1 LRPFLC
7 AAVVAVLVAVAVALP
22 VAVPVATN
30 AAEPSIPSDAAPEMC
45 APGRWVVSGAQKS
58 HASLSDATSSF
69 ATLAFDDM
77 ARRSVVL
84 LGENHASAEHH
95 RWQLHTAA
103 ALFAHNANMVLGF
116 EMFPRRVQPVLD
128 AWVAG
133 ALTVEAFLERVD
145 WQTVWGYPAE
155 LYLPLFHFARQH
167 RIPMLALNVER
178 EFVARVGRE
187 GWEAVPAADREGVSD
202 PLPASDAYRSSLAR
216 VFAEKA
222 RHRGK
227 PLTADPT
234 AMPSTTEHTA
244 VPSTAEH
251 TAAASHEAE
260 HAAILAD
267 PAFARFVAAQL
278 TWDRAMAEA
287 VAAAHRRPGAPLV
300 VGIVGRGHL
309 EHGWGIPH
317 QLADLGIGDAAVLLP
332 IDGTEAC
339 RAADPG
345 IADAVFVLD
354 AIAEPAPARP
364 RLGVMI
370 ETAGDGGA
378 RIVRVVDDS
387 VAAAAGLATGDV
399 IRRAAG
405 VDVADQ
411 QGLVAVIGRQAP
423 GTWLPLD
430 VERDGARLQIVA
442 RFPAHPDAAE

>member
-1 LRPFLC
+1 MRPFLC
-7 AAVVAVLVAVAVALP
+7 AAVVAVLAAVTVAVAVA
-22 VAVPVATN
+22 TK
-30 AAEPSIPSDAAPEMC
+30 AAEPSTPSDAAPEVC

-133 ALTVEAFLERVD
+133 DLTVEAFLERVD

-178 EFVARVGRE
+178 DLVARVGRE
-187 GWEAVPAADREGVSD
+187 GWEAVPAADREGVSN
-202 PLPASDAYRSSLAR
+202 PVPASDAYRSSLAR

-222 RHRGK
+222 RYRGK

-234 AMPSTTEHTA
+234 AVAPTA
-244 VPSTAEH
+244 DP

-345 IADAVFVLD
+345 IADAMFVLD

-430 VERDGARLQIVA
+430 VERNGARLQIVA
-442 RFPAHPDAAE
+442 RFPAHPDPAE